1 MCRHH
6 QVWFL
11 LVVLCGLIHPM
22 QPLVVASA
30 ASAHESKVTDDTL
43 LASFVTLGKD
53 GAETIR
59 GPIALEG
66 KVNNA
71 FPRALLTRK
80 DLTNRLK
87 GRIQGLNL
95 GNDDDAEDDSKDDS
109 KDDDDD
115 YGKPLVAKFAG
126 TELHDK
132 YVEQMNNK
140 EQVDK
145 EEQAPGG
152 KAKKLS
158 VEQQKLLLNA
168 MYTAFFGFKMLVVCI
183 VICILGLHGACCLF
197 PNYKTGD
204 AVYFCVV

>member
-1 MCRHH
+1 
-6 QVWFL
+6 
-11 LVVLCGLIHPM
+11 M
-22 QPLVVASA
+22 QPLAVASA
-30 ASAHESKVTDDTL
+30 ASAHESKVIDDTL
-43 LASFVTLGKD
+43 LASFVTLEKD

-95 GNDDDAEDDSKDDS
+95 GNDDDAEDDSKYDS
-109 KDDDDD
+109 KDDDVD
-115 YGKPLVAKFAG
+115 YVKPPVAKFAG
-126 TELHDK
+126 TEL
-132 YVEQMNNK
+132 EEMENK

>member
-11 LVVLCGLIHPM
+11 SVVLYGLVHSIHP
-22 QPLVVASA
+22 ATSA
-30 ASAHESKVTDDTL
+30 VESKVIDDM
-43 LASFVTLGKD
+43 TLGKD

-59 GPIALEG
+59 GPTVLEG
-66 KVNNA
+66 KVKNSFA
-71 FPRALLTRK
+71 QALLYRK

-87 GRIQGLNL
+87 GRIQGLDL

-197 PNYKTGD
+197 PNYKTSD

>member
-11 LVVLCGLIHPM
+11 SVVLYGLVHAIHP
-22 QPLVVASA
+22 A
-30 ASAHESKVTDDTL
+30 ASAGESKVIDDTL

-53 GAETIR
+53 GAETIQ
-59 GPIALEG
+59 GTIALEG
-66 KVNNA
+66 KVENA
-71 FPRALLTRK
+71 FARALLTRK
-80 DLTNRLK
+80 DLK
-87 GRIQGLNL
+87 GRIEGFNL
-95 GNDDDAEDDSKDDS
+95 GNDDDAEDDSKYAS
-109 KDDDDD
+109 KDDDHD
-115 YGKPLVAKFAG
+115 YVKPPVAKFAG

-132 YVEQMNNK
+132 YDEEMKIK

-145 EEQAPGG
+145 EQQAPGG

-158 VEQQKLLLNA
+158 VEQQKLLLNG

-197 PNYKTGD
+197 PNYKTSD